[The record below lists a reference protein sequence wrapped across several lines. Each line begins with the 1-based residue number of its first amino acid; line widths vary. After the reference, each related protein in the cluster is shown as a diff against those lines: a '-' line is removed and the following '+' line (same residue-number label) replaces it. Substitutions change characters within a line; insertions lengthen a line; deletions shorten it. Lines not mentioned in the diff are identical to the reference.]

1 MKQGTMVKVKLSGW
15 VGIILTTNTN
25 NNGTWHNVRT
35 YNKATGTFVLTE
47 FNETELEVF
56 DAEV

>member
-15 VGIILTTNTN
+15 IGIILITNTN
-25 NNGTWHNVRT
+25 NSGTWHNVRT
-35 YNKATGTFVLTE
+35 YNKQTGAFSTTE
-47 FNETELEVF
+47 FNEHELEVF